1 MVYMMLGTGFE
12 VTEAMVPLVMMRR
25 AGIDVCT
32 VGINGK
38 TVYGSREI
46 GIVAD
51 IELGEMDL
59 TNLEGI
65 VLPNTPAGSNC
76 QVLDI
81 LDYISNYCLMPIV
94 SIATCILIGWI
105 VKPKYVID
113 EVCLNGEKFS
123 RAKLYMVMVKIITP
137 ILLIFL
143 LLQSLGIL
151 NF

>member
-1 MVYMMLGTGFE
+1 VALITLVIGLVVCLGYNVFYFE
-12 VTEAMVPLVMMRR
+12 A
-25 AGIDVCT
+25 
-32 VGINGK
+32 
-38 TVYGSREI
+38 
-46 GIVAD
+46 
-51 IELGEMDL
+51 
-59 TNLEGI
+59 

-94 SIATCILIGWI
+94 SIATCILIGWV
-105 VKPKYVID
+105 VKPKYVIN

-123 RAKLYMVMVKIITP
+123 RAKLYTVMVKIVTP

-151 NF
+151 SF